1 MAVAGVLAMY
11 CGTYPVKALDKDGN
25 PLPDK
30 VYKPI
35 HLVVGLNYAVQA
47 IITISVSIVLAK
59 IALMV
64 PDK

>member
-11 CGTYPVKALDKDGN
+11 CGTYPSTGKDKDGE
-25 PLPDK
+25 PLPG
-30 VYKPI
+30 KPI
-35 HLVVGLNYAVQA
+35 HLVARVSYVVQA